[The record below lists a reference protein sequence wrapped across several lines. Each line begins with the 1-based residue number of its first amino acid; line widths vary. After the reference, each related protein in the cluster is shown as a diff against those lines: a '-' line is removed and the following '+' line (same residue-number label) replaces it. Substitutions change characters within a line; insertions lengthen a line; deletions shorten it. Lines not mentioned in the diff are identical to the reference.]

1 MNILLINYYMV
12 RKIILNLAI
21 SLDGFIAD
29 NKGSFTWIKG
39 NGDNNQDTKKQFD
52 FTKFSKSV
60 DTIVMGRKAYNDSY
74 EISKKMLESKK
85 VLVATYKELKNKE
98 DNIEIIS
105 GDIVS
110 KITKLKKEKG
120 KNIWLF
126 GGGVVIDP
134 FIKANVIDEY
144 IIGVIPII
152 LGSGRPLFLENNPLI
167 KLHLNESTS
176 QEGIVILKY
185 TKRKIKKNSPT
196 RI

>member
-1 MNILLINYYMV
+1 MK

-21 SLDGFIAD
+21 SLDGYIA
-29 NKGSFTWIKG
+29 NKDGNFAWFKG
-39 NGDNNQDTKKQFD
+39 DGDKSQDTKNQFS
-52 FTKFSKSV
+52 FPKFLKTV
-60 DTIVMGRKAYNDSY
+60 DTIVMGRKAYDDSY
-74 EISKKMLESKK
+74 DISKEMFKSKK
-85 VLVATYKELKNKE
+85 VYVVTHKELKNKK
-98 DNIEIIS
+98 DNLEIIS

-176 QEGIVILKY
+176 QEGIVILRY
-185 TKRKIKKNSPT
+185 SKR
-196 RI
+196 